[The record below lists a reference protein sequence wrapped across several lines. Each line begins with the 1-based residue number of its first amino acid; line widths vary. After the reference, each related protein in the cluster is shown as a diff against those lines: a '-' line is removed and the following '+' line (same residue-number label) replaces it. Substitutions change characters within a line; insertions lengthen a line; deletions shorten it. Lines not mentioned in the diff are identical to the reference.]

1 MEMMLKEVE
10 AAEDDDEE
18 LTAAAH
24 QLPGCNQATL
34 PSQVDLHRAHA
45 SRSQVFPRKKVSHP
59 YCLGRRWAHILL
71 QYTYVVQ

>member
-10 AAEDDDEE
+10 AAKDDDEE
-18 LTAAAH
+18 LTAGAH

-34 PSQVDLHRAHA
+34 PPQVDLHRAHA

-59 YCLGRRWAHILL
+59 LL
-71 QYTYVVQ
+71 PGQKVGVYPPTVCM